1 MEHQT
6 LRSSHSEELLDNMEH
21 RAAADKDLLQQFY
34 YTMPNGSSS
43 PGLVGVR
50 LAPLAKFD
58 EKDFDLPLPL
68 EAKHKVKLFKALQI
82 FFSLV
87 IMVRFSSHISQ

>member
-6 LRSSHSEELLDNMEH
+6 LRTSEELFDNMEH
-21 RAAADKDLLQQFY
+21 RAAAADKDLLQQFY